1 MTKVANLTTPVRQL
15 LASATQRLT
24 AAGCDTPRLDA
35 EILLAHLLDRDR
47 SWLYLQPD
55 AALTLEQQSGYLDL
69 IARREQRQPV
79 AYLTGHKEFF
89 GLDFLVTPH
98 TLIPR
103 PETELLIETA
113 LTFVHSYHQLDQP
126 INQTSHLQPSNPP
139 EQLTMSDKQLT
150 NPTFQPSNLPTLQP
164 SNPPF
169 TIVDVGTGSG
179 CIAVTLAKLLP
190 LVQLIA
196 TDLSG
201 EALTVAR
208 QNAEDQA
215 VADRIKFYQTDLLA
229 PLTEPVNMIV
239 SNPPYLRSTDLASP
253 HTAPEVHRHEPRLA
267 LDGGGDGLKII
278 RRLLD
283 QAQKLLAPGGCL
295 LVEIGFDQGEAVK
308 SLTQTQFPGA
318 QIEIKKD
325 LAGLDRLLVAT
336 P

>member
-1 MTKVANLTTPVRQL
+1 MTKVTNLTTPVRQL

-79 AYLTGHKEFF
+79 AYLTGYKEFF
-89 GLDFLVTPH
+89 GLDFLVTPQ

-113 LTFVHSYHQLDQP
+113 LTFVHSYH
-126 INQTSHLQPSNPP
+126 
-139 EQLTMSDKQLT
+139 LTMSNKQLT
-150 NPTFQPSNLPTLQP
+150 NPTLHPVDLAQGKPSH
-164 SNPPF
+164 PPF
-169 TIVDVGTGSG
+169 IIVDVGTGSG

-229 PLTEPVNMIV
+229 PLTEPVKMIV

-267 LDGGGDGLKII
+267 LDGDEDGLKII

-308 SLTQTQFPGA
+308 SLAQTLFPGA